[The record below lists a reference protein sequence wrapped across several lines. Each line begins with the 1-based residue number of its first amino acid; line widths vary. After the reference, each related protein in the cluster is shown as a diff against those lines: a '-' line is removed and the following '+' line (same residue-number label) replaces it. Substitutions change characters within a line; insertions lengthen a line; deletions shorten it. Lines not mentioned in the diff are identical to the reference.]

1 MLPKISRC
9 SYYLQM
15 GWCVWGPSTQK
26 GQYQKDSDRSCFK
39 CEYFPQIMN
48 YFRNGFAY
56 APRLIDFMFKMFQRR
71 TQFHHHSPA
80 VQTAA
85 PPTPCPPPP
94 RSASS
99 ISSSRCF
106 SSFST
111 TSTSNP
117 LTGASTCQIRRGLST
132 KNFNSRK
139 HEQSQPPSCFSITV
153 PRLQREA
160 KKKKATLS
168 RKGGLLEQYLLKSV
182 TCPEIEAIFRF

>member
-1 MLPKISRC
+1 MLTLFSFPQKHLERILWILSPFLPLGVAENFMNSRC
-9 SYYLQM
+9 SYYLQI
-15 GWCVWGPSTQK
+15 GWCLWGPSTQK

-48 YFRNGFAY
+48 YLRHGFAY
-56 APRLIDFMFKMFQRR
+56 APRLIDLMFKMFQRR
-71 TQFHHHSPA
+71 TQFHHHSRA

-106 SSFST
+106 SSST

-117 LTGASTCQIRRGLST
+117 LTGASTCQ
-132 KNFNSRK
+132 N
-139 HEQSQPPSCFSITV
+139 
-153 PRLQREA
+153 
-160 KKKKATLS
+160 KKRALN
-168 RKGGLLEQYLLKSV
+168 
-182 TCPEIEAIFRF
+182 